1 MWPEFDERS
10 QGKQLCVLDAGVQ
23 VISGWYLG
31 GLRAEF
37 HAEKQAF
44 A

>member
-1 MWPEFDERS
+1 M
-10 QGKQLCVLDAGVQ
+10 LDVGVQ

-31 GLRAEF
+31 GLRTEF
-37 HAEKQAF
+37 HAGKQAF